1 VEDEDEIDRLTM
13 AYSPKLQ
20 KILTLAR
27 QQIKEHGGIP
37 HDDFWKDVDE
47 R

>member
-1 VEDEDEIDRLTM
+1 M

-27 QQIKEHGGIP
+27 QQIKEQGGIS
-37 HDDFWKDVDE
+37 HDDFWSDVDKK
-47 R
+47 